1 MKRIE
6 SMNGTFNEITE
17 AVKSVAGTLHSGL
30 KQFANSARQAF
41 NDFLYAMAAYIVP
54 GKQLH
59 LAKYAKKK
67 RTRKK
72 YHNRIIR
79 AIFAVIHG

>member
-1 MKRIE
+1 MKQIE
-6 SMNGTFNEITE
+6 SMNGIFNEITE
-17 AVKSVAGTLHSGL
+17 AVKSVAGALHSGL

-41 NDFLYAMAAYIVP
+41 NGFLYAMAAYIVP
-54 GKQLH
+54 SKWLH

-72 YHNRIIR
+72 YRNLIAR
-79 AIFAVIHG
+79 AIFTEI